1 MPAAFTS
8 TTTSRRQFLALLG
21 ISAAAVS
28 CGTATARGG
37 GSGAGAQVKTLKY
50 QGSVGAVTLPELAA
64 DLGYL
69 GDLTLEWVG
78 NTISGPQDIQSAATG
93 QTHFGGAFNGAIVK
107 LASSKAPIKAVI
119 SYYGVDEHS
128 YSGYYVL
135 EDSPIRSARD
145 LLGKKVGM
153 NTLGAHSQ
161 AVLDIYLNRNG
172 LAKADSSKVESL
184 VVPPVNTDQVLR
196 QKQIDVGVLGGILRD
211 KAVAGGGIRPLFT
224 DFDLLGKFSAGS
236 YIMTERFIKEN
247 PDTVR
252 TFVTGVAKA
261 IEWARTTPREE
272 VIARQTEIVKKRG
285 RNEDTATLQYWRS
298 YGVAE
303 TGGRIED
310 KEFQLWL
317 DWLGERGEIKQGQ
330 LKAADLYTNEF
341 NGFGKG

>member
-28 CGTATARGG
+28 CGTATAGSG
-37 GSGAGAQVKTLKY
+37 GSGAQIKTLKY

-69 GDLTLEWVG
+69 EDVRLEWVG

-161 AVLDIYLNRNG
+161 AVLDIYLSRNG

-211 KAVAGGGIRPLFT
+211 KAVAAGGIRPLFS

-236 YIMTERFIKEN
+236 YIMTERFIKQN
-247 PDTVR
+247 PDTAR
-252 TFVTGVAKA
+252 IFVTGVAKA

-285 RNEDTATLQYWRS
+285 RNEDTSTLQYWRS

-317 DWLGERGEIKQGQ
+317 DWLGERGDIKQGQ
-330 LKAADLYTNEF
+330 LKPADLYTNEF

>member
-28 CGTATARGG
+28 CGTATAGSG
-37 GSGAGAQVKTLKY
+37 GSGAQIKTLKY

-64 DLGYL
+64 ELGYL
-69 GDLTLEWVG
+69 EDIKLEWVG

-161 AVLDIYLNRNG
+161 AVLDIYLSRNG

-211 KAVAGGGIRPLFT
+211 KAVAAGGIRPLFS

-236 YIMTERFIKEN
+236 YIMTERFIKQN
-247 PDTVR
+247 PDTAR
-252 TFVTGVAKA
+252 IFVTGVAKA

-285 RNEDTATLQYWRS
+285 RNEDTSTLQYWRS

-317 DWLGERGEIKQGQ
+317 DWLGERGDIKQGQ
-330 LKAADLYTNEF
+330 LKPADLYTNEF